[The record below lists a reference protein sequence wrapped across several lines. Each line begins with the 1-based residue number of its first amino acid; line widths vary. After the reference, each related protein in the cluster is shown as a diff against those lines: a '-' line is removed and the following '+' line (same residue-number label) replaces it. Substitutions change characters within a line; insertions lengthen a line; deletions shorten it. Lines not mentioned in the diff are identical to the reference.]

1 MLKKILRI
9 IVFAPQKTLF
19 IIGLITM
26 FWASFIPTLK
36 LDFSVEDLFSEYDLS
51 AKEYQDFKENFGR
64 EDNIITL
71 IYNPNNPFSKDLY
84 IELEE
89 IIFQIEEFN
98 EVNNI
103 VSLFNLSDIDSNAWI
118 GNFYDQTWDNSK
130 LSKTLTYI
138 QKDPTIGNKILSENL
153 KYGAL
158 ILSLN
163 DIANNH
169 SDRTRLIS
177 KIKNLLDKSTITWI
191 FSGVTVLRTEFVHL
205 MLKDNFIFIPFVLII
220 LLCTLG
226 FLFKNWVQVFLPI
239 LTVIITAIWL
249 LGFMGLF
256 KLEINIISY
265 IVPNLIFIIG
275 VADAIHIQ
283 ARFKENLSKN
293 NSDPEKVMLQTM
305 IEMSKV
311 IFITSITTS
320 IGFLALTT
328 TSIQI
333 IREFG
338 MEVSI
343 GIMMAWLVSILTIP
357 SGILTLKGFNSKT
370 NKPFHK
376 FLNSLSKNIIL
387 KPWYFVIIP
396 SFICIIFIS
405 KIMEISTDASLLDD
419 LRPNNKLYQDLKF
432 TEKYFGG
439 VLPFEILIIIE
450 EGIENI
456 KKEINYKDHIPYIEK
471 IQTLL
476 QTELPNSRFLSIKN
490 IIDSAKRLQLNKK
503 LDENELIRLV
513 IRDNQK
519 SKNKLVNLEKN
530 TLRISGL
537 IENKTSKQMEKIYI
551 KIDSLA
557 NTFPKYLN
565 IKYTGTT
572 VVALKTNTYLVK
584 SLSNSL
590 GIALFFICVVLTLMF
605 REKSILI
612 VSLLTNLIP
621 IFTMMGILAWF
632 NIPIRVPTA
641 MTFSVA
647 LGIAVDDSLHFLL
660 RYKKELSKGLSK
672 QKAIKNTLINTGSAL
687 MITTTV
693 LVSGFLV
700 LTLSA
705 FLPTFQFG
713 LLSAI
718 MIALALICDLTLL
731 PALCLVLSNKNMKKI

>member
-1 MLKKILRI
+1 MLRKIFKI
-9 IVFAPQKTLF
+9 IVYSPKKTLLT
-19 IIGLITM
+19 IGLISM
-26 FWASFIPTLK
+26 FWASFIPALQ

-51 AKEYQDFKENFGR
+51 AKEYQNFKKDFGR
-64 EDNIITL
+64 EDNIISL
-71 IYNPNNPFSKDLY
+71 IYNPENPFSKDLY

-89 IIFQIEEFN
+89 IIFQLENFN
-98 EVNNI
+98 EINNI
-103 VSLFNLSDIDSNAWI
+103 VSLFSLSDIDSNAWI
-118 GNFYDQTWDNSK
+118 GDFYSENWDNSK
-130 LSKTLTYI
+130 LPITLSYI
-138 QKDPTIGNKILSENL
+138 QKDPTIGNRILSENL
-153 KYGAL
+153 KYGAI

-169 SDRTRLIS
+169 RDRTKLIK
-177 KIKNLLDKSTITWI
+177 KIKNLLNSSTITWI

-220 LLCTLG
+220 LLCTLY

-239 LTVIITAIWL
+239 LTVVITAIWL

-256 KLEINIISY
+256 GLEINIISY

-293 NSDPEKVMLQTM
+293 NHKPEKIMLDTM

-338 MEVSI
+338 IEVSI
-343 GIMMAWLVSILTIP
+343 GIIMAWLISILTIP
-357 SGILTLKGFNSKT
+357 SGILALKGFNSETK
-370 NKPFHK
+370 KPFHK
-376 FLNSLSKNIIL
+376 FLNNLSKNIIL
-387 KPWYFVIIP
+387 KPWFFVIIP
-396 SFICIIFIS
+396 ALICIIFIS
-405 KIMEISTDASLLDD
+405 KITEISTDASLLDD

-439 VLPFEILIIIE
+439 VLPFEVLIKIE
-450 EGIENI
+450 KKFKTI
-456 KKEINYKDHIPYIEK
+456 KDINFTNHIPYIEK
-471 IQTLL
+471 IQNLL

-490 IIDSAKRLQLNKK
+490 IIDSSKRLQLNKN
-503 LDENELIRLV
+503 LNENEIIRLV
-513 IRDNQK
+513 MADNQK
-519 SKNKLVNLEKN
+519 SQNKLINLEKN

-537 IENKTSKQMEKIYI
+537 IENKTSKQMERIYT
-551 KIDSLA
+551 KLDSLSK
-557 NTFPKYLN
+557 TFPNYLN

-572 VVALKTNTYLVK
+572 VVALKTNTYLVR

-590 GIALFFICVVLTLMF
+590 GIALFFICLVLTFMF
-605 REKSILI
+605 REKSVLI

-621 IFTMMGILAWF
+621 IFTMMGILAWL

-660 RYKKELSKGLSK
+660 RYRKELSKGLSK
-672 QKAIKNTLINTGSAL
+672 KEAIKNTIINTGSAL

-693 LVSGFLV
+693 LVSGFLI

-731 PALCLVLSNKNMKKI
+731 PALCLVLSNKSIN

>member
-89 IIFQIEEFN
+89 IILQIEEFN

-103 VSLFNLSDIDSNAWI
+103 ISLFNLSDIDSNAWI

-130 LSKTLTYI
+130 LSKTLNYI

-672 QKAIKNTLINTGSAL
+672 QKAIQNTLINTGSAL

>member
-1 MLKKILRI
+1 MLEKILRI

-19 IIGLITM
+19 IIGLITI

-672 QKAIKNTLINTGSAL
+672 QKAIQNTLINTGSAL

>member
-103 VSLFNLSDIDSNAWI
+103 ISLFNLSDIDSNAWI

-130 LSKTLTYI
+130 LSKTLNYI

>member
-19 IIGLITM
+19 IIGLITI

-118 GNFYDQTWDNSK
+118 GNFYDQIWDNSK

-158 ILSLN
+158 IVSLN

-169 SDRTRLIS
+169 RDRTRLINR
-177 KIKNLLDKSTITWI
+177 IKNLLDKSTITWI

-249 LGFMGLF
+249 LGVMGLF

-376 FLNSLSKNIIL
+376 ILNSLSKNIIL

-513 IRDNQK
+513 IKDNQK

-551 KIDSLA
+551 KLDSLA

>member
-9 IVFAPQKTLF
+9 IIFAPQKTLF
-19 IIGLITM
+19 IIGLITI

-71 IYNPNNPFSKDLY
+71 IYSPNDPFSKDLY

-118 GNFYDQTWDNSK
+118 GNFYDQIWDNSK

-158 ILSLN
+158 IVSLN

-169 SDRTRLIS
+169 RDRTRLINR
-177 KIKNLLDKSTITWI
+177 IKNLLDKSTITWI

-205 MLKDNFIFIPFVLII
+205 MLKDNFSFIPFVLII

-249 LGFMGLF
+249 LGVMGLF

-376 FLNSLSKNIIL
+376 FLNSL
-387 KPWYFVIIP
+387 
-396 SFICIIFIS
+396 
-405 KIMEISTDASLLDD
+405 
-419 LRPNNKLYQDLKF
+419 
-432 TEKYFGG
+432 
-439 VLPFEILIIIE
+439 
-450 EGIENI
+450 
-456 KKEINYKDHIPYIEK
+456 
-471 IQTLL
+471 
-476 QTELPNSRFLSIKN
+476 
-490 IIDSAKRLQLNKK
+490 
-503 LDENELIRLV
+503 
-513 IRDNQK
+513 
-519 SKNKLVNLEKN
+519 
-530 TLRISGL
+530 
-537 IENKTSKQMEKIYI
+537 
-551 KIDSLA
+551 
-557 NTFPKYLN
+557 YL
-565 IKYTGTT
+565 
-572 VVALKTNTYLVK
+572 
-584 SLSNSL
+584 
-590 GIALFFICVVLTLMF
+590 
-605 REKSILI
+605 
-612 VSLLTNLIP
+612 
-621 IFTMMGILAWF
+621 
-632 NIPIRVPTA
+632 
-641 MTFSVA
+641 
-647 LGIAVDDSLHFLL
+647 
-660 RYKKELSKGLSK
+660 
-672 QKAIKNTLINTGSAL
+672 
-687 MITTTV
+687 
-693 LVSGFLV
+693 
-700 LTLSA
+700 
-705 FLPTFQFG
+705 
-713 LLSAI
+713 
-718 MIALALICDLTLL
+718 
-731 PALCLVLSNKNMKKI
+731 